1 METEVPFNYSG
12 TKFGGFLNSSINT
25 TEPTS
30 TGEPFKWT
38 NVEIARL
45 IQIIFRPILV
55 IVGTIGNVVA
65 IFIMRRTSLKHLSSC
80 FYMVLLAVADTSK

>member
-65 IFIMRRTSLKHLSSC
+65 IFYHEENFIETFIKLFLHGSFGCGRYK
-80 FYMVLLAVADTSK
+80 